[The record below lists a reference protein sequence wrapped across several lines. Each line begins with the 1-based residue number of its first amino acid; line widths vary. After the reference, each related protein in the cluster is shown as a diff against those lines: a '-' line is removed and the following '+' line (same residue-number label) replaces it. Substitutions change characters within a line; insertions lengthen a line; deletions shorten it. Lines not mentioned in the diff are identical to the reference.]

1 MTRDAFLER
10 LRVGLRGLPPQ
21 MVADIVADY
30 EAHFTEGAAAGRA
43 EGDIAQALGDPDR
56 LARELRAERALGHWE
71 ENRNP
76 SAAAGAV
83 FAVLGLGAI
92 DLLVLLPVMITVVS
106 TLFGLFVAVLA
117 IFFAGGVVFAVGP
130 FTHIP
135 GGWGAALLAGLGLM
149 TGALSAGAILTLV
162 TIGLVNAT
170 VWYGRLHYRLL
181 KPAIEPYPATVRPE
195 A

>member
-1 MTRDAFLER
+1 MTRDAFLAR
-10 LRVGLRGLPPQ
+10 LRDGLRGLPPQ
-21 MVADIVADY
+21 TVADIVADY

-43 EGDIAQALGDPDR
+43 EVDIAQALGDPDR
-56 LARELRAERALGHWE
+56 LARELRAERALGRWE

-117 IFFAGGVVFAVGP
+117 VFFAKSRLFSGSLASTWVSISSNWSFCS
-130 FTHIP
+130 FTRS
-135 GGWGAALLAGLGLM
+135 ASSLAP
-149 TGALSAGAILTLV
+149 TARYTSP
-162 TIGLVNAT
+162 
-170 VWYGRLHYRLL
+170 R
-181 KPAIEPYPATVRPE
+181 
-195 A
+195 